1 MCTCHYFQANEDL
14 RSIFP
19 SFKELPGSGN
29 ALERV
34 LALELEL
41 AEALQAKKK
50 TDIVFQR

>member
-1 MCTCHYFQANEDL
+1 LQ
-14 RSIFP
+14 SIFP
-19 SFKELPGSGN
+19 SFQELPGSGN

-50 TDIVFQR
+50 TDILFQR